1 MRKDASLS
9 VDRKYR
15 YLLSRVWDETKPM
28 VTIIGLNPSTADEK
42 EDDPTIRRCINYAKS
57 WDYGGIYMLNLFAF
71 RATQPSDMFKASEP
85 IGEENDIYIKTYSKK
100 VDKVICAWGNHG
112 KYQNRSNHIKNSV
125 DNLYYLKL
133 NQTGEPA
140 HPLYLKSELTP
151 QKF

>member
-1 MRKDASLS
+1 MKKDASIS

-28 VTIIGLNPSTADEK
+28 VMIIGLNPSTADEK
-42 EDDPTIRRCINYAKS
+42 EDDPTIRKCINYAKS

-71 RATQPSDMFKASEP
+71 RATQPSEMFKASEP
-85 IGEENDIYIKTYSKK
+85 IGEKNDTYIKTYSKK
-100 VDKVICAWGNHG
+100 VNKVICAWGNDG
-112 KYQNRSNHIKNSV
+112 KYQNRSNLIKNSV

-140 HPLYLKSELTP
+140 HPLYLKAKLTP
-151 QKF
+151 KKF